1 VRSKNVK
8 KQTATQDFGKLSR
21 VDFGKLSRVDFGKLS
36 RVAWRNRV
44 SPYSD
49 GHDHL

>member
-8 KQTATQDFGKLSR
+8 KQTATQ
-21 VDFGKLSRVDFGKLS
+21 DFGKLSRVDFGKLS